1 MVRSDSDNSGS
12 SNNSAPKQH
21 IISDCRVP
29 TVSSENDEYDL
40 GKEQN
45 PQFDRNSLV
54 ERAKV
59 FDPKFK
65 DSFNEDKFGTLTE
78 GKMRRTSAVIP
89 DQDDIAFHFVSPTLT
104 EVRQRNMEEH
114 IQRKRREE
122 PNLLLPAAP
131 IVSTEQPK
139 KYTAGPL
146 MKAMLDASIHRGDG
160 NYKTRTYV
168 STSNYIKLPVLKQLP
183 KLLVENPDAPPPPFA
198 CIKLRNVCAPKL
210 SVDIKTFQAPKHP
223 KTEWQ
228 TNLIVKA
235 IKESFLLRENIKTP
249 QIQDHL
255 VEAMEPVDLKR
266 GAILHSE
273 GDVGEDNFYIV
284 QDGKIE
290 LQINNK
296 TVETVTP
303 GKAFGQERLLLCV
316 PNQTT
321 VRAVEPST
329 LLRLDQTTFRAIMQ
343 QQHEKSDPPPP
354 SPAPMTKLWEEEPVA
369 DQAPVGPTQVLK
381 STDEIQLKRTLS
393 APLMPVQKQETASE
407 PPPRRKSQGATP
419 KKHSKTKVKKMVQKV
434 IKKIIRRKKAKTIP
448 PYDDSTLMKSAI
460 YQQQLALRKA
470 VQQHANSKDDLEFI
484 RVLGEGQFGEVWLV
498 AANLPEP
505 SGRQEFALK
514 IQHLEDDIREDDA
527 EDAIRA
533 EIDVLNQLRHPFMV
547 NLVHVYET
555 EESIDML
562 LGLIRGGELWEEIHR
577 QADDG
582 NWISG
587 MLPEYKAKFYSY
599 IVADTLTFLHSKK
612 YLFRDLKPENIMIDQ
627 DGYPILID
635 FGFAKKVPAGSKTFT
650 FCGTPNYVAPEIIQ
664 TVGHS
669 VGADHWAL
677 GIVIYEMLAGEN
689 PFFYEGM
696 EQFELYQAIADE
708 EPYPLKEGVGTN
720 LMRDLI
726 DKLLKKDPSE
736 RLGFRGGQEILMHPW
751 YDGMPDLNKI
761 RSKQVKVPTC
771 DADLIIEEWE
781 EVEIEEI
788 VEVEVPDLNLEP
800 STDKSEEVIIS
811 PKPSIFSK
819 TFITPTQKGTL
830 KGYFVSPQTKDQ
842 RRNSQDRRSMVKGF
856 LDNLG
861 LEDEKDFGKIEKPGL
876 RKDSNLG
883 NYSFSTPDGSEWNK
897 VSINNKGNDGKS
909 FYKFD

>member
-1 MVRSDSDNSGS
+1 M
-12 SNNSAPKQH
+12 K
-21 IISDCRVP
+21 
-29 TVSSENDEYDL
+29 
-40 GKEQN
+40 
-45 PQFDRNSLV
+45 FDRNSLV

-65 DSFNEDKFGTLTE
+65 DSFNADKFGTLTE
-78 GKMRRTSAVIP
+78 EQFRRASEVSP
-89 DQDDIAFHFVSPTLT
+89 DKDDIAFHFVSPTLT
-104 EVRQRNMEEH
+104 EKRQRIMEEH
-114 IQRKRREE
+114 IQLKRQEE

-131 IVSTEQPK
+131 IVSEEQPK
-139 KYTAGPL
+139 KYVAGPL
-146 MKAMLDASIHRGDG
+146 IKAMLDASIHRGGGG
-160 NYKTRTYV
+160 NYKIRTFV

-183 KLLVENPDAPPPPFA
+183 KLLVEKRDAPPPPFA

-235 IKESFLLRENIKTP
+235 IKESFLLRENIKIP

-255 VEAMEPVDLKR
+255 VEAMEPVELKR
-266 GAILHSE
+266 GAILQSQGE
-273 GDVGEDNFYIV
+273 VGEDNFYIV

-303 GKAFGQERLLLCV
+303 GKAFGQERLLLRV

-321 VRAVEPST
+321 VRAAEPST
-329 LLRLDQTTFRAIMQ
+329 LLQLDQITFRAIMQ
-343 QQHEKSDPPPP
+343 QQHGKSDPPPP
-354 SPAPMTKLWEEEPVA
+354 PPAPMTKLLEDESVA
-369 DQAPVGPTQVLK
+369 DQ
-381 STDEIQLKRTLS
+381 
-393 APLMPVQKQETASE
+393 APLMPVQKKETTSE
-407 PPPRRKSQGATP
+407 RPSRQKSQGATSTQ
-419 KKHSKTKVKKMVQKV
+419 HSSTKVKKIV
-434 IKKIIRRKKAKTIP
+434 RRKKAKSIP
-448 PYDDSTLMKSAI
+448 LYDDSTLMKSAI

-470 VQQHANSKDDLEFI
+470 VQQQANSKNDLEFI

-498 AANLPEP
+498 SANLPEP

-527 EDAIRA
+527 EDSIRA

-562 LGLIRGGELWEEIHR
+562 LGLIRGAELWEEIHR
-577 QADDG
+577 QTDDG
-582 NWISG
+582 TWISG

-599 IVADTLTFLHSKK
+599 IVVDALAFLHSKE

-696 EQFELYQAIADE
+696 EQFELYQAITEE
-708 EPYPLKEGVGTN
+708 EPYPLKEGAGSN

-736 RLGFRGGQEILMHPW
+736 RLGFGSGQEILMHPW

-771 DADLIIEEWE
+771 GEDLIIEEWE
-781 EVEIEEI
+781 DVEIEENI
-788 VEVEVPDLNLEP
+788 ELEEKVPELDLEI
-800 STDKSEEVIIS
+800 TADKNEEIIIS
-811 PKPSIFSK
+811 PEPSIFTN
-819 TFITPTQKGTL
+819 TFITPTKKGTL
-830 KGYFVSPQTKDQ
+830 KGYFVCPKTKDQ
-842 RRNSQDRRSMVKGF
+842 RRSSQDRRSMVKGF

-861 LEDEKDFGKIEKPGL
+861 LEDEYRSAPFRSLVPVAT
-876 RKDSNLG
+876 
-883 NYSFSTPDGSEWNK
+883 YSG
-897 VSINNKGNDGKS
+897 
-909 FYKFD
+909 